1 VVELISFFIQ
11 AGGPISKTH
20 PLDDVLFKAA
30 IETFGLF
37 SPLLL
42 DSFVH
47 GIMLPTGSRWG
58 FIVVMIYCFLTTSGN
73 DMPQCGLDDSEGAD
87 VA

>member
-1 VVELISFFIQ
+1 LHTNLFSTVVELISFFIQ

-58 FIVVMIYCFLTTSGN
+58 FLLRLVIC
-73 DMPQCGLDDSEGAD
+73 
-87 VA
+87 

>member
-1 VVELISFFIQ
+1 VVELISFIQ

>member
-1 VVELISFFIQ
+1 MHTNLFSTVVELISFFIQ

-42 DSFVH
+42 DLILH

-58 FIVVMIYCFLTTSGN
+58 FLLRLVIC
-73 DMPQCGLDDSEGAD
+73 
-87 VA
+87 